1 VNKIIAGFELHNG
14 VMLTREK
21 RKWNFFDC
29 RNSSII
35 DFEPV
40 VGSFGTLL
48 ISSA

>member
-1 VNKIIAGFELHNG
+1 MNKIISGIELRNG
-14 VMLTREK
+14 VMLIKEK
-21 RKWNFFDC
+21 RKWNFFHC

-40 VGSFGTLL
+40 VESFGTLL